1 MRAKDLS
8 TSATIRLAFAGPWV
22 LCVAVAI
29 LRARFDIGPIAVN
42 LLWPFLFFYSLA
54 WLFEKASHSSRLLTR
69 DRDVLLVA
77 ALLVAGDHLCK
88 LACSQ
93 LIPLGESIPVVANRL
108 HIANIHNVHGTWLSS
123 VSGTA
128 PVVVQTLVISI
139 LFVTL
144 ALLLHGFYS
153 ARQRKS
159 FWSVLA
165 YGCLV
170 AGTASAA
177 VDLGARGYVVDYL
190 YLPGLFAADLKDV
203 YLTVF
208 ASALIVEA
216 LSNPRISVRWLGW
229 REESRE
235 LPRLVVEFTRFAVGE
250 IRRIGRSS

>member
-1 MRAKDLS
+1 MY
-8 TSATIRLAFAGPWV
+8 ATIRLAFAGPWV

-29 LRARFDIGPIAVN
+29 LRARFDIRPIAAN

-54 WLFEKASHSSRLLTR
+54 WLLERASRSSRQLTR
-69 DRDVLLVA
+69 DRDIWLVVGFLVA
-77 ALLVAGDHLCK
+77 VDHSCK

-93 LIPLGESIPVVANRL
+93 LIPSGESVPVVANRL
-108 HIANIHNVHGTWLSS
+108 HLANLHNVHGNWLSS

-144 ALLLHGFYS
+144 APLFYRFYS
-153 ARQRKS
+153 ARHRKS
-159 FWSVLA
+159 FWSALA

-177 VDLGARGYVVDYL
+177 VDLGVRGYIVDYL

-229 REESRE
+229 REEARE
-235 LPRLVVEFTRFAVGE
+235 LPRLVIEFTRFAVGE
-250 IRRIGRSS
+250 IRRIGRSF